1 MPHLEIWYATPQDM
15 VYHTSRYGMSH
26 LKIPNSLDSINMDQL
41 SDSLLKRVRLVL
53 DDDAENGMEGKLNHF
68 AGDICSLNFQISD
81 NIF

>member
-1 MPHLEIWYATPQDM
+1 
-15 VYHTSRYGMSH
+15 
-26 LKIPNSLDSINMDQL
+26 MDQR

-68 AGDICSLNFQISD
+68 SGDICSLNFQISD